1 MKNSQNDKPKKSVKK
16 KIFLFGLVS
25 LAAGLVSYFGF
36 QFWKKN
42 RQENTET
49 EKAPDPIKQS
59 QAPKQKTGNGSEKI
73 KRSTP
78 KADTKS
84 NTGKS
89 APNGSAKGQAAGSL
103 AAAKIASDIH
113 AAILKKDF
121 SAAFNQLRFIRSVKD
136 YSAVSQVFLKTPL
149 AGKAQTLVSGLL
161 STFKAE
167 AQKAALRKAFTAMGL
182 KYDGK
187 KWSLSGLDGGQVLI
201 TTQAT
206 QVWRD
211 PKNFVYVPVNMVL
224 GQEIAKRGDFSV
236 FENEKRYFLVESKS
250 VNYYTN

>member
-59 QAPKQKTGNGSEKI
+59 QAPKQKTGTSSAKI

-89 APNGSAKGQAAGSL
+89 APNDSAKGQAAGSL

-149 AGKAQTLVSGLL
+149 AGKAQTLVSCLCL
-161 STFKAE
+161 ECF
-167 AQKAALRKAFTAMGL
+167 
-182 KYDGK
+182 
-187 KWSLSGLDGGQVLI
+187 
-201 TTQAT
+201 
-206 QVWRD
+206 
-211 PKNFVYVPVNMVL
+211 
-224 GQEIAKRGDFSV
+224 
-236 FENEKRYFLVESKS
+236 
-250 VNYYTN
+250 